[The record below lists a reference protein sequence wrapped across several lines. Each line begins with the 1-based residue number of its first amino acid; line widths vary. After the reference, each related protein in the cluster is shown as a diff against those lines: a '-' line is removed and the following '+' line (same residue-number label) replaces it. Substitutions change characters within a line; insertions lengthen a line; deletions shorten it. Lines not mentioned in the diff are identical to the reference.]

1 MAAHGWQFLYGPT
14 FIDFSDIVLSF
25 NGFEGRQ
32 NYNDNYA
39 GGFFNVTIKNDSNQ
53 IANFPRGLDIRIET
67 ELGYPIADGVVSN
80 VDFNDYPG
88 NTGLST
94 ATITCIDAL
103 SQLGK
108 FQLKDFTGYIETDT
122 ITQAEKTN
130 PAYTGWD
137 IPFIQGSNAQSTA
150 SAVASYTGTILNRLN
165 LLVQTE
171 KGLLL
176 TGPFID
182 FLSRSKISN
191 APMSIAMTRNT
202 VSPTSLKYQ
211 DFKRVAA
218 GNNFYNQVTVQPETV
233 AEQQADNSASQTAY
247 GVSGYSIST
256 VDATTT
262 QALGLANWLANM
274 QGDPN
279 TLRYEITFTDVNN
292 NADAFADFFKD
303 YKVDRIAM
311 VSLEWQAQGQ
321 STEVVNT
328 IIEGFS
334 YSGNPSQT
342 AVTVYLSPVEYYQY
356 FILDDNI
363 YGRLGGD
370 GIVYNQPVITYDQ
383 SGWIYNDSN
392 ADDTASRLGW

>member
-14 FIDFSDIVLSF
+14 FINFSDIVLSF
-25 NGFEGRQ
+25 NGFDGRR

-39 GGFFNVTIKNDSNQ
+39 GGFFNITIKNNLNQ

-67 ELGYPIADGVVSN
+67 ELGYSLANGVVTN
-80 VDFNDYPG
+80 IDFNDYPG

-94 ATITCIDAL
+94 ATITCVDAL
-103 SQLGK
+103 SLLGK
-108 FQLKDFTGYIETDT
+108 FQLKDFTGYIATDT

-130 PAYTGWD
+130 NSFTGFD
-137 IPFIQGSNAQSTA
+137 IPNIQGTSGRSTA
-150 SAVASYTGTILNRLN
+150 SAAASYTGTVLNRLN

-171 KGLLL
+171 KGLLF

-182 FLSRSKISN
+182 FKSRNQISN
-191 APMSIAMTRNT
+191 TPMSIAMTRNT
-202 VSPTSLKYQ
+202 VSPTTLKYQ

-218 GNNFYNQVTVQPETV
+218 GDNFYNQVTVQPQAV
-233 AEQQADNSASQTAY
+233 AEQQADNTASQTAY
-247 GVSGYSIST
+247 GVSGYAIST
-256 VDATTT
+256 VDSTTT

-279 TLRYEITFTDVNN
+279 TLRYEVTFTDVDN
-292 NADAFADFFKD
+292 NADSFADFFKD
-303 YKVDRIAM
+303 YKVDQIAM
-311 VSLEWQAQGQ
+311 LSLEWQAQGQ
-321 STEVVNT
+321 STAVVNT
-328 IIEGFS
+328 IIEGFN

-342 AVTVYLSPVEYYQY
+342 TVTVYLSPIEYYQY

-383 SGWIYNDSN
+383 SGWVYNDSN

>member
-1 MAAHGWQFLYGPT
+1 MLM
-14 FIDFSDIVLSF
+14 I
-25 NGFEGRQ
+25 
-32 NYNDNYA
+32 
-39 GGFFNVTIKNDSNQ
+39 
-53 IANFPRGLDIRIET
+53 
-67 ELGYPIADGVVSN
+67 
-80 VDFNDYPG
+80 
-88 NTGLST
+88 
-94 ATITCIDAL
+94 
-103 SQLGK
+103 
-108 FQLKDFTGYIETDT
+108 
-122 ITQAEKTN
+122 
-130 PAYTGWD
+130 
-137 IPFIQGSNAQSTA
+137 
-150 SAVASYTGTILNRLN
+150 
-165 LLVQTE
+165 
-171 KGLLL
+171 
-176 TGPFID
+176 
-182 FLSRSKISN
+182 
-191 APMSIAMTRNT
+191 
-202 VSPTSLKYQ
+202 
-211 DFKRVAA
+211 